1 MALAFENIFKKFNF
15 LVEKKKNEVLMASVF
30 KWKC

>member
-1 MALAFENIFKKFNF
+1 MAVAFENIFKKFN
-15 LVEKKKNEVLMASVF
+15 LLMEKKNEVLMASVF